1 MFLLLYYPKLQRSL
15 LFYRSLKGRHAGAIG
30 CMPVGAISNQEL
42 DHGQIIVLHRTA
54 QSRRPII
61 TPAVEIDRP
70 SSSANDNGF
79 HHFRIFV
86 LAIINNISE
95 ISIVLCS
102 FDSAIDAIHLI
113 SELHLRLLIDRN
125 MLILRAIDAT
135 EARHLC
141 PPA

>member
-15 LFYRSLKGRHAGAIG
+15 LFCRSLKGRHAGAIG

-54 QSRRPII
+54 QSRRPIM

-70 SSSANDNGF
+70 SCSAFDNGF

-86 LAIINNISE
+86 LAIISNIVE